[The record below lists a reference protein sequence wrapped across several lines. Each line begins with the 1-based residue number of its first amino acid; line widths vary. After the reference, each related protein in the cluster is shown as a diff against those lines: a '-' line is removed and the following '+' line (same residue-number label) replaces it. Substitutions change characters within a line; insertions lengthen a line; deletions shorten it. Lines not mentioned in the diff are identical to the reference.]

1 MKPYYSLK
9 LYPYYANPTFV
20 SQMADDWTT
29 TYCINEDGF
38 PKVLY
43 AATVRLGIPE
53 RPEYVGREFMEHG
66 TESCEVTVHIGA
78 SDKFL
83 EMQPWSV
90 TATGARMPD
99 TSQLVA
105 RKALRYLCQM
115 FEWHL
120 GSTPMKYFPPLDR
133 NHPAWAARI
142 RNLESTAGTEK
153 DPTVVAMS
161 AYLLSLDDLCD
172 QLHQSVKDLIQCA
185 ERAESRWR
193 KTKLALAQAE
203 ARAAEAESRLA
214 AAEENL
220 REQADRHSQ
229 LLRGVYLVDRVKRKE
244 RHPRTAAEPP
254 ILEGIPLYS
263 LSQPRRMIGESVPP
277 TPPASPCEVEDRD
290 PEDRVIG
297 SSSQVVP
304 ADP

>member
-1 MKPYYSLK
+1 
-9 LYPYYANPTFV
+9 
-20 SQMADDWTT
+20 
-29 TYCINEDGF
+29 
-38 PKVLY
+38 
-43 AATVRLGIPE
+43 
-53 RPEYVGREFMEHG
+53 MEHG

-99 TSQLVA
+99 TIQLVA

-133 NHPAWAARI
+133 NRPAWAARI

-172 QLHQSVKDLIQCA
+172 QLHQRVKDLIQRA
-185 ERAESRWR
+185 ERAEPRWR

-203 ARAAEAESRLA
+203 ARAAEAESHLA

-220 REQADRHSQ
+220 REQADHHSQ
-229 LLRGVYLVDRVKRKE
+229 LLRGVYLVDHVKCQE
-244 RHPRTAAEPP
+244 RHPNTAAEPP
-254 ILEGIPLYS
+254 ILEGIPLHS
-263 LSQPRRMIGESVPP
+263 LSQPRIRIGESVPP
-277 TPPASPCEVEDRD
+277 TPPASPHEVEDRD
-290 PEDRVIG
+290 PKDRVVG
-297 SSSQVVP
+297 SSSQVVL